1 MKTLILAATF
11 MMLGDAEEFRRQG
24 YAVYT
29 PVVGSSGYFSKDIQ
43 GAFVGGDFLFYK
55 GLGANADV
63 GGFFLPGEGGGIGA
77 FSPSVTY
84 HAQKLGKGRVVPFV
98 STGPA
103 MFFGGDGTGLGI
115 WQFGGGVTAWVK
127 PRFGIRAEIRHHV
140 DYRYNDLTLT
150 AFRFGVTWR

>member
-24 YAVYT
+24 YVVYT
-29 PVVGSSGYFSKDIQ
+29 PVIASGGYLSKNIQ
-43 GAFVGGDFLFYK
+43 GAFVGGDLLFYK
-55 GLGANADV
+55 DLGANVDTGA
-63 GGFFLPGEGGGIGA
+63 FFLPREGGGIA
-77 FSPSVTY
+77 TFSPSVTY
-84 HAQKLGKGRVVPFV
+84 QARKIGTGRVVPFV

-103 MFFGGDGTGLGI
+103 VFLGGDGIGLGI
-115 WQFGGGVTAWVK
+115 WQFSGGVTAWVK
-127 PRFGIRAEIRHHV
+127 PRFGIRAEVRHHV